1 MTQIQRIITDSLNAP
16 YMKTIWSTLPFFL
29 FSFFLFSCSSPKP
42 PVEESEPAAEG
53 NWHVNSTIYEVNLR
67 QMTQEGTFKAFEE
80 QHLDRLAELGVEI
93 LWFMPIHPIGEKN
106 RKGTLGSYYSVKDYQ
121 AVNPEH
127 GSLEDF
133 KALVDSAHAKGMKVI
148 IDWVANHTAWDNAWV
163 TDHPD
168 WFTKDSLGN
177 MMPPVADWADV
188 VDLNYDN
195 AEMRAEMI
203 SSMQFWLREA
213 DIDGFRCDVA
223 EWVPLDFWVDAR
235 VELDSVK
242 PIFFLAEADKAE
254 LHEAFHMTYSWGFH
268 HVMNQVAKGEMNVS
282 DIVSYWAGQDT
293 TYKKEDYRMQFITN
307 HDENSWNG
315 TAIERMGENRKAF
328 AVLSFTIPGMPLI
341 YSGQEADMSKRLEFF
356 EKDPIDW
363 NDFPLQDFYSELV
376 TLKTENSALRNGA
389 EGGALR
395 FIDAGNERVLA
406 YARSADSAE
415 VITVLNFT
423 DEEVDVQ
430 LQGEDMKGLTAQIAS
445 EGSSV
450 VLEKSECKLSANGYL
465 VLVR

>member
-1 MTQIQRIITDSLNAP
+1 
-16 YMKTIWSTLPFFL
+16 MKKHFAAIVSVFL
-29 FSFFLFSCSSPKP
+29 LAACQSPKP
-42 PVEESEPAAEG
+42 PVEETPAVDE
-53 NWHVNSTIYEVNLR
+53 NWSINSTIYEVNLR
-67 QMTQEGTFKAFEE
+67 QMTQEGTFKAFQE
-80 QHLDRLAELGVEI
+80 QHLDRLSALGVEI

-106 RKGTLGSYYSVKDYQ
+106 RKGGLGSYYSVKDYK

-127 GSLEDF
+127 GNLQDF
-133 KALVDSAHAKGMKVI
+133 KTLIDSAHAKGMKVI

-163 TDHPD
+163 TEHPD
-168 WFTKDSLGN
+168 WYTKDSLGN
-177 MMPPVADWADV
+177 MIPPVADWADV

-195 AEMRAEMI
+195 PEMRSEMI
-203 SSMQFWLREA
+203 SSMEFWLREA
-213 DIDGFRCDVA
+213 NIDGFRCDVA

-235 VELDSVK
+235 TQLDSVK

-356 EKDPIDW
+356 EKDPIAW
-363 NDFPLQDFYSELV
+363 NDYPLQDFYKQLVALKSENV
-376 TLKTENSALRNGA
+376 ALRNGA
-389 EGGALR
+389 EGGDLR
-395 FIDAGNERVLA
+395 FIDVDNDRVLA
-406 YARSADSAE
+406 YVRSTDSAE
-415 VITVLNFT
+415 VVTVLNFSDQQIET
-423 DEEVDVQ
+423 KLADEQ
-430 LQGEDMKGLTAQIAS
+430 LKGFTTYINS
-445 EGSSV
+445 EGSRTELENDQC
-450 VLEKSECKLSANGYL
+450 VLAPNGYL